1 MTKNRIFSNFPR
13 MICVEC
19 GNDVKALYREYSK
32 GNIRLAHCPH
42 CSSIAD
48 KYVELEAHIVFID
61 LILHRVQAYRHVL
74 FNRQIVRISKEVVKF
89 LVVIFAFDSFDRWFL
104 LHHNPNHDIPW
115 EEFTR
120 WLKPH
125 ENQWV
130 IPLSSICETV
140 VYMLSIC
147 AFSELVV
154 RLSPTPKKSVDF
166 RFLVSSVI
174 LSCFSKL
181 GILLWMVWDAQL
193 LHRRTISVLTLTS
206 NCLAVKVFLRVETWR
221 EPLIVV
227 LGAFAIRTLLSLLLS
242 YLVPGLTFKFL

>member
-1 MTKNRIFSNFPR
+1 

-19 GNDVKALYREYSK
+19 GSDVRALYREYSK

-48 KYVELEAHIVFID
+48 KYVELEGHIVFID

-104 LHHNPNHDIPW
+104 LHHKPNFDRPW

-120 WLKPH
+120 WLRPH
-125 ENQWV
+125 ENQWL
-130 IPLSSICETV
+130 IPLSSIGETV
-140 VYMLSIC
+140 IYMASIC
-147 AFSELVV
+147 AITEVIV
-154 RLSPTPKKSVDF
+154 RINNKAGEKRRSIDF

-193 LHRRTISVLTLTS
+193 LHRRTISFLTLTS
-206 NCLAVKVFLRVETWR
+206 NYLAVKVFMRSSGWR

-227 LGAFAIRTLLSLLLS
+227 LGAFLVRTLLSLWLS
-242 YLVPGLTFKFL
+242 YMVPGLVFKFL